1 MFHGFSNTK
10 QSTTGRLCR
19 ALSPEHITAGL
30 YKPVLLAEVKLWTII
45 MWQTMTWAAQ
55 KNFLTKKKWLPYLW
69 MLLVI
74 LTLNAE
80 QNIVFEKESKSLS
93 ILVWNVLINRIFAGV
108 FTFANFT
115 PAGCRNSEI
124 SDWWSKVV

>member
-1 MFHGFSNTK
+1 MA
-10 QSTTGRLCR
+10 
-19 ALSPEHITAGL
+19 ALFVNAVG
-30 YKPVLLAEVKLWTII
+30 
-45 MWQTMTWAAQ
+45 
-55 KNFLTKKKWLPYLW
+55 NFD
-69 MLLVI
+69 
-74 LTLNAE
+74 AE